1 MYRSDGASNSAKK
14 LEIAE
19 SVIQECAQH
28 SMETRRP
35 IELRLAAVD
44 EAEAVGETTT
54 RNRIGSVHFA
64 DRSQ

>member
-1 MYRSDGASNSAKK
+1 M

-44 EAEAVGETTT
+44 EAEAVGET
-54 RNRIGSVHFA
+54 NKIGSV
-64 DRSQ
+64 